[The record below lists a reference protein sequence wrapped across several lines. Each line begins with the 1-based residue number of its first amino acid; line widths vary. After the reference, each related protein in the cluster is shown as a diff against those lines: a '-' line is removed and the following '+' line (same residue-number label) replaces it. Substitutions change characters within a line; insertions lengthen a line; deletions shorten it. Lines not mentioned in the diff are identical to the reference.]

1 MSQQAD
7 TRPIGRTR
15 RSPDIPGYPWILL
28 PHNLGLLLGR
38 LILFGHRMVTGAF
51 RVTRRN
57 WRLLGVAL
65 GVTASL
71 YAVTVVLG
79 SDDAPDGTRVMGVDI
94 GGLSRAEATDRLSQT
109 WSGRTSGVIAVDAM
123 GQSTTIPMSAV
134 NFDIPAT
141 VANAS
146 TNRWWPWDL
155 ATTFFGGGNV
165 APVMA
170 VETAALDRAVSEL
183 EGAAGN
189 AAKEPEIVY
198 DGVKPV
204 VREGRVGPSVAT
216 SQAADA
222 VKTAV
227 IAGKSSIAL
236 PVVTVT
242 PAVSQYEIDRVAS
255 KVATAAVAAPVQ
267 LTVGDTTSG
276 DNTVAITPEDLA
288 AVVTFQADG
297 SSLVPQVDGG
307 ALVARLGTRVP
318 GAVAPTAATYEEV
331 DGNPQVVPST
341 VGRGLDPAQLAAEI
355 EGVLAKTGA
364 DRSVRLNLTNVYPA
378 AIPADM
384 QALGVTTEVSTF
396 TQYFDPAEYRR
407 INIGEASRRLN
418 GTVVMPGAVFSM
430 NDTVAERTQENG
442 YTEGVVVGEG
452 GVLTKDMGGGVSAA
466 TTATW
471 TAAFFAGLEKV
482 EQHPHSIYISRY
494 TPGLEAT
501 VSWGN
506 LDLKFRNNTDAPIY
520 IASAADDSSMTVSMY
535 GARRYD
541 MVAAQVGEKRNFTQP
556 GSTSASGAQC
566 LPSSGIRGFDITVQ
580 RLFYQAGAQVAAEPF
595 TTHYDPS
602 PSVSCTG

>member
-7 TRPIGRTR
+7 IRPIGRTR
-15 RSPDIPGYPWILL
+15 RSRDIPGYPWILL

-38 LILFGHRMVTGAF
+38 FLLLGHRIVTGAL

-57 WRLLGVAL
+57 WRLLAVAL
-65 GVTASL
+65 GVTAGL
-71 YAVTVVLG
+71 YATTVVLG
-79 SDDAPDGTRVMGVDI
+79 SDDAPEGTRVMGVDI
-94 GGLSRAEATDRLSQT
+94 GGLSRAEATERLNQT

-141 VANAS
+141 VADAS

-155 ATTFFGGGNV
+155 ATTFFGGGDV
-165 APVMA
+165 APVMS
-170 VETAALDRAVSEL
+170 VEPGALNMAVSEL

-189 AAKEPEIVY
+189 AAKEPEIAY
-198 DGVKPV
+198 DGLKPV
-204 VREGRVGPSVAT
+204 VLEGREGPSVDT
-216 SQAADA
+216 SRAAAA
-222 VKTAV
+222 VVTAV

-236 PVVTVT
+236 PVVTLA
-242 PAVSQYEIDRVAS
+242 PAVSRYEVDRVAS
-255 KVATAAVAAPVQ
+255 KLAPTAVASPVR
-267 LTVGDTTSG
+267 LTVGDQTI
-276 DNTVAITPEDLA
+276 DITPDDLA
-288 AVVTFQADG
+288 AVVTFEADG
-297 SSLVPQVDGG
+297 SSLTAKVDGN
-307 ALVARLGTRVP
+307 ALVARLGDRVP
-318 GAVAPTAATYEEV
+318 GAVPPTAATYEEI

-341 VGRGLDPAQLAAEI
+341 VGRGLDPALLAAEVQS
-355 EGVLAKTGA
+355 VLGMTGA
-364 DRSVRLNLTNVYPA
+364 DRSVRMSLSDLYPA
-378 AIPADM
+378 AIPADL

-396 TQYFDPAEYRR
+396 TQHFDPAEYRR

-418 GTVVMPGAVFSM
+418 GTVVMPGEVFSM
-430 NDTVAERTQENG
+430 NDTVAERTVENG

-482 EQHPHSIYISRY
+482 EQHAHSIYISRY

-506 LDLKFRNNTDAPIY
+506 LDLKFKNNTDAPIY
-520 IASAADDSSMTVSMY
+520 ITSQADDSSMTVSMY

-556 GSTSASGAQC
+556 GSTSAGGSQC
-566 LPSSGIRGFDITVQ
+566 LSSSGIRGFDITVQ
-580 RLFYQAGAQVAAEPF
+580 RLFFQAGPQVAAEPF
-595 TTHYDPS
+595 TTHYEPS

>member
-7 TRPIGRTR
+7 IRPIGRTR
-15 RSPDIPGYPWILL
+15 RSRDIPGYPWILL

-38 LILFGHRMVTGAF
+38 LLLLGHRIVTGAL

-57 WRLLGVAL
+57 WRLLAVAL
-65 GVTASL
+65 GVTAGL
-71 YAVTVVLG
+71 YATTVVLG
-79 SDDAPDGTRVMGVDI
+79 SDDAPEGTRVMGVDI
-94 GGLSRAEATDRLSQT
+94 GGLSRAEATERLNQT

-141 VANAS
+141 VADAS

-155 ATTFFGGGNV
+155 ATTFFGGGDV
-165 APVMA
+165 APVMS
-170 VETAALDRAVSEL
+170 VEPGALNMAVSEL

-189 AAKEPEIVY
+189 AAKEPEIAY
-198 DGVKPV
+198 DGLKPV
-204 VREGRVGPSVAT
+204 VLEGREGPSVDT
-216 SQAADA
+216 SRAAAA
-222 VKTAV
+222 VVTAV

-236 PVVTVT
+236 PVVTLA
-242 PAVSQYEIDRVAS
+242 PAVSRYEVDRVAS
-255 KVATAAVAAPVQ
+255 KLAPTAVASPVR
-267 LTVGDTTSG
+267 LTVGDQTI
-276 DNTVAITPEDLA
+276 DITPDDLA
-288 AVVTFQADG
+288 AVVTFEADG
-297 SSLVPQVDGG
+297 SSLTAKVDGN
-307 ALVARLGTRVP
+307 ALVARLGDRVP
-318 GAVAPTAATYEEV
+318 GAVPPTAATYEEI

-341 VGRGLDPAQLAAEI
+341 VGRGLDPALLAAEVQS
-355 EGVLAKTGA
+355 VLGMTGA
-364 DRSVRLNLTNVYPA
+364 DRSVRMSLSDLYPA
-378 AIPADM
+378 AIPADL

-396 TQYFDPAEYRR
+396 TQHFDPAEYRR

-418 GTVVMPGAVFSM
+418 STVVMPGEVFSM
-430 NDTVAERTQENG
+430 NDTVAERTVENG

-482 EQHPHSIYISRY
+482 EQHAHSIYISRY

-506 LDLKFRNNTDAPIY
+506 LDLKFKNNTDAPIY
-520 IASAADDSSMTVSMY
+520 ITSQADDSSMTVSMY

-556 GSTSASGAQC
+556 GSTSAGGSQC
-566 LPSSGIRGFDITVQ
+566 LSSSGIRGFDITVQ
-580 RLFYQAGAQVAAEPF
+580 RLFFQAGTQVAAEPF
-595 TTHYDPS
+595 TTHYEPS

>member
-7 TRPIGRTR
+7 IRPIGRTR
-15 RSPDIPGYPWILL
+15 RSRDIPGYPWILL

-38 LILFGHRMVTGAF
+38 FLLLGHRIVTGAL

-57 WRLLGVAL
+57 WRLLAVAL
-65 GVTASL
+65 GVTAGL
-71 YAVTVVLG
+71 YATTVVLG
-79 SDDAPDGTRVMGVDI
+79 SDDAPEGTRVMGVDI
-94 GGLSRAEATDRLSQT
+94 GGLSRAEATERLNQT

-141 VANAS
+141 VADAS

-155 ATTFFGGGNV
+155 ATTFFGGGDV
-165 APVMA
+165 APVMS
-170 VETAALDRAVSEL
+170 VEPGALNMAVSEL

-189 AAKEPEIVY
+189 AAKEPEIAY
-198 DGVKPV
+198 DGLKPV
-204 VREGRVGPSVAT
+204 VLEGREGPSVDT
-216 SQAADA
+216 SRAAAA
-222 VKTAV
+222 VVTAV

-236 PVVTVT
+236 PVVTLA
-242 PAVSQYEIDRVAS
+242 PAVSRYEVDRVAS
-255 KVATAAVAAPVQ
+255 KLAPTAVASPVR
-267 LTVGDTTSG
+267 LTVGDQTI
-276 DNTVAITPEDLA
+276 DITPDDLA
-288 AVVTFQADG
+288 AVVTFEADG
-297 SSLVPQVDGG
+297 SSLTAKVDGN
-307 ALVARLGTRVP
+307 ALVARLGDRVP
-318 GAVAPTAATYEEV
+318 GAVPPTAATYEEI

-341 VGRGLDPAQLAAEI
+341 VGRGLDPALLAAEVQS
-355 EGVLAKTGA
+355 VLGMTGA
-364 DRSVRLNLTNVYPA
+364 DRSVRMSLSDLYPA
-378 AIPADM
+378 AIPADL

-396 TQYFDPAEYRR
+396 TQHFDPAEYRR

-418 GTVVMPGAVFSM
+418 GTVVMPGEVFSM
-430 NDTVAERTQENG
+430 NDTVAERTVENG

-482 EQHPHSIYISRY
+482 EQHAHSIYISRY

-506 LDLKFRNNTDAPIY
+506 LDLKFKNNTDAPIY
-520 IASAADDSSMTVSMY
+520 ITSQADDSSMTVSMY

-556 GSTSASGAQC
+556 GSTSAGGSQC
-566 LPSSGIRGFDITVQ
+566 LSSSGIRGFDITVQ
-580 RLFYQAGAQVAAEPF
+580 RLFFQAGTQVAAEPF
-595 TTHYDPS
+595 TTHYEPS

>member
-1 MSQQAD
+1 MEIFVSQQAD
-7 TRPIGRTR
+7 LRPIGRTR
-15 RSPDIPGYPWILL
+15 RSRDIPGYPWILL

-38 LILFGHRMVTGAF
+38 FLLLVHRIITGALQIA
-51 RVTRRN
+51 RRN

-65 GVTASL
+65 GVTATL

-79 SDDAPDGTRVMGVDI
+79 SDDAPEGTRVMGVDI
-94 GGLSRAEATDRLSQT
+94 GGLSRAEAADRLAQT
-109 WSGRTSGVIAVDAM
+109 WNGRSSGVIAVDAM
-123 GQSTTIPMSAV
+123 GQSTTIPLSAI

-155 ATTFFGGGNV
+155 ASTFFGGSDV
-165 APVMA
+165 APVMSVEPTA
-170 VETAALDRAVSEL
+170 VDAAVVEL
-183 EGAAGN
+183 ERSAGN

-198 DGVKPV
+198 DGLKPV
-204 VREGRVGPSVAT
+204 VLAGREGPSIEAP
-216 SQAADA
+216 QAAAA
-222 VKTAV
+222 VVTAV
-227 IAGKSSIAL
+227 IAGRSSVAL
-236 PVVTVT
+236 PVVSVA
-242 PAVSQYEIDRVAS
+242 PAVSRYEIDRVTS
-255 KVATAAVAAPVQ
+255 KLATTAVAAPVR
-267 LTVGDTTSG
+267 LTVEGETID
-276 DNTVAITPEDLA
+276 ITPEDLA
-288 AVVTFQADG
+288 AVVTFEADG
-297 SSLVPQVDGG
+297 STLVPQVDGV
-307 ALVARLGTRVP
+307 ALVSRIEGRVP
-318 GAVAPTAATYEEV
+318 GAVPPVEAKYEEV

-341 VGRGLDPAQLAAEI
+341 VGRGLDPAELASNVEQ
-355 EGVLAKTGA
+355 VLGATGA
-364 DRSVRLNLTNVYPA
+364 NRRISMELTDLYPA
-378 AIPADM
+378 AIPADL
-384 QALGVTTEVSTF
+384 QAMGVTTEVSTF

-418 GTVVMPGAVFSM
+418 GTVVMPGEVFSM
-430 NDTVAERTQENG
+430 NDTVAERTVENG

-482 EQHPHSIYISRY
+482 EQHAHSIYISRY

-520 IASAADDSSMTVSMY
+520 ITSTADDSSMTVSMY

-541 MVAAQVGEKRNFTQP
+541 QVAAQVGEKRNFTQP
-556 GSTSASGAQC
+556 GSTVASGSQC

-580 RLFYQAGAQVAAEPF
+580 RLFFQGGTQVAAEPF
-595 TTHYDPS
+595 TTHYAPS